1 LLRIWNAERKTVL
14 FVTHSIEEALY
25 LADRIVVIT
34 PRPARIDK
42 IMDVPFARPR
52 DEDVKATSEFVA
64 KQPPA
69 SKLTTRPWRPCGGTT
84 GICW

>member
-1 LLRIWNAERKTVL
+1 LLRGLEQARRSALAHHVHRIAPMGAR
-14 FVTHSIEEALY
+14 SIEEALY

-69 SKLTTRPWRPCGGTT
+69 
-84 GICW
+84 